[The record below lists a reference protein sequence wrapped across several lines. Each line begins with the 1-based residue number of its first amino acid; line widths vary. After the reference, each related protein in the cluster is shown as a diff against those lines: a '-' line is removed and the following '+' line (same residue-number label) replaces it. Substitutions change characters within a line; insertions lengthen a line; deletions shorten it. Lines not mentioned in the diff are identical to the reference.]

1 MKLLFACILF
11 LSSLSAFADT
21 YPTVPTTTYTYNT
34 HVYNSVTD
42 LQNAVIALKGWGSL
56 ISSGN
61 YHTTQAFVSGYQY
74 IYLYRNSDNYL
85 MDSGGAAP
93 VVSQTCPSG
102 GTVSGTSC
110 INAPACTST
119 QFRNSTTELCQN
131 LAVCTPPEHDNGFGI
146 CGVSECTVSQVLNP
160 STGVCQTPPFC
171 GSTQAYD
178 SPSNTCF
185 NKTLDCPGH
194 SHASTANDKCLA
206 DAPLACSS
214 GQHDDGTYTCV
225 ADNAVGCSA
234 DQTRGFING
243 SLQCIKKPNS
253 EMFAKQAADAAA
265 NAAVKSSA
273 EIAANAANRTAQ
285 QNLAANPTDPAT
297 IAAANTAGN
306 NMFQAAQD
314 SLGASRAASAAKD
327 TAQSTD
333 QLASTQSL
341 DSINKS
347 LAAMSTGTGKA
358 FTLQT
363 AGVFSDA
370 TVNTAVDN
378 AKSDF
383 NTQFQSISSQVQSL
397 FTFSHSGTGTLPVF
411 DFGTIFHVH
420 VVANLNN
427 YAAPLSYVGLTVMFL
442 AAYISVRIFL
452 E

>member
-1 MKLLFACILF
+1 MMFKLFFTCFLF
-11 LSSLSAFADT
+11 LSSFAVFADT
-21 YPTVPTTTYTYNT
+21 YPLVNTYSKSWSGGSSTSTSAQTVCTAYGSSYNPIETFTWNNANGCIRAATGGTYNFT
-34 HVYNSVTD
+34 S
-42 LQNAVIALKGWGSL
+42 
-56 ISSGN
+56 
-61 YHTTQAFVSGYQY
+61 
-74 IYLYRNSDNYL
+74 
-85 MDSGGAAP
+85 
-93 VVSQTCPSG
+93 VSQSCPAG
-102 GTVSGTSC
+102 GTLSGSNCT
-110 INAPACTST
+110 NAPACSSS
-119 QFRNSTTELCQN
+119 QRRDSITELCVN
-131 LAVCTPPEHDNGFGI
+131 IAICTPPEHDNGFGI

-160 STGVCQTPPFC
+160 STGVCQTPPSC

-206 DAPLACSS
+206 DAPLACPS
-214 GQHDDGTYTCV
+214 GQHDDGTYLCV

-234 DQTRGFING
+234 NQTRGFING
-243 SLQCIKKPNS
+243 SLQCITKPNA

-273 EIAANAANRTAQ
+273 EIAANVANRTAQ
-285 QNLAANPTDPAT
+285 QNLAANPSDPAT
-297 IAAANTAGN
+297 IAAATTAGN

-314 SLGASRAASAAKD
+314 SLGASRAASAAAAN
-327 TAQSTD
+327 TQSTD

-347 LAAMSTGTGKA
+347 LTAMSTGTGNS
-358 FTLQT
+358 FTLQS

-370 TVNTAVDN
+370 TVNTAVTQ
-378 AKSDF
+378 AQADF

-397 FTFSHSGTGTLPVF
+397 FTFSHSGNGTLPSF
-411 DFGTIFHVH
+411 DYGTIFHVH

-427 YAAPLSYVGLTVMFL
+427 YAVPLSYVGLTVMFL